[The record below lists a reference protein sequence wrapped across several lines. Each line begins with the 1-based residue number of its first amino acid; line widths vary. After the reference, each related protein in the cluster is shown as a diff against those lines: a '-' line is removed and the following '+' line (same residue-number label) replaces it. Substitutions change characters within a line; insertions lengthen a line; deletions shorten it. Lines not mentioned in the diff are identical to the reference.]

1 VVGKLVFR
9 VGPLLLAGI
18 LLATGTPANRSL
30 AVAPIPRPD
39 HTVMVIMEN
48 HSYASVIGN
57 GGAPYINSLR
67 TEGANFTNSHGVAHP
82 SEPNY
87 LALFEGGTEN
97 LSDDSCPHTY
107 SAANL
112 GSELLAS
119 GQTFVGFSES
129 MPSDGY
135 TGCTSGRYARKHN
148 AWVNYRDLPASCN
161 RTFGAFPADFDG
173 LPSVAYVAPNLCND
187 MHDCSVATGDA
198 WLRSQM
204 DAYVQWAK
212 THNSL
217 FILTFDESDSSTNQV
232 PTIFVGSMVQPGDY
246 GERVDHYRVLR
257 TLEEMYGIP
266 ATGLSASSEPIA
278 TAWLSAPPADTPTP
292 TPTGPGMETTPTPIP
307 RAPVILIQRPPLH
320 GPTPLPLP

>member
-1 VVGKLVFR
+1 VIGKPAFR
-9 VGPLLLAGI
+9 VGALLLAGI
-18 LLATGTPANRSL
+18 AATGTPANRSL
-30 AVAPIPRPD
+30 ALAPIPRPA
-39 HTVMVIMEN
+39 HTVVVIMEN
-48 HSYASVIGN
+48 HSYANVIGN
-57 GGAPYINSLR
+57 ASAPYINSLR

-87 LALFEGGTEN
+87 LALFEGGTEG

-112 GSELLAS
+112 ASGLLAT
-119 GQTFVGFSES
+119 GQTFLGYSES

-148 AWVNYRDLPASCN
+148 AWVNYRNVPASSN
-161 RTFGAFPADFDG
+161 LTFGSFPVADFEG

-204 DAYVQWAK
+204 DGNVQWAK

-217 FILTFDESDSSTNQV
+217 FVLTFDESDSTNSI
-232 PTIFVGSMVQPGDY
+232 PTIFVGAMVQPGEY

-257 TLEEMYGIP
+257 TLEDMYGIP

-278 TAWLSAPPADTPTP
+278 SVWQSAPPADTPTP
-292 TPTGPGMETTPTPIP
+292 TPTGSGMEATPTPIP
-307 RAPVILIQRPPLH
+307 RAPVIRIQRPALH
-320 GPTPLPLP
+320 GPTPLPVP